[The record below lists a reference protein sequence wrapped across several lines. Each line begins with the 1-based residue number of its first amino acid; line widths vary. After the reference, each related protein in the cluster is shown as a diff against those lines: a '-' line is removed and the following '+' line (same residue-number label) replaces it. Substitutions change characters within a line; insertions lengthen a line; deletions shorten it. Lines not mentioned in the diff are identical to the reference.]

1 MRRRSLDL
9 CYVSPPAPRPPRLGP
24 PVLMADEQGRQY
36 YTTDGINRLDVRQV
50 VMEHCRKRERE
61 RRFEEI

>member
-1 MRRRSLDL
+1 
-9 CYVSPPAPRPPRLGP
+9 
-24 PVLMADEQGRQY
+24 MADEQGRQY